1 MKSNLTEELCLEK
14 SQLCDTQKEFREKY
28 SSEYRFAY
36 KNDIMRKC
44 CSHMTLSTKPN
55 GYWTKE
61 NCHEEALKYTNKT
74 DFQKYSGSANHRA
87 IKEGW
92 IDEIC
97 SHMKIITYKTEYWTK
112 ENCKERAL
120 LCKSR
125 REFNIKYYA
134 AHKKACKN
142 GWMDEICS
150 HMKSTD
156 KKKRCIYVYEFD
168 DKSAYIGLTY
178 NIKNRHSRH
187 MNNNKS
193 SVKIKSNKNINFN
206 LKKLTKH
213 IDIKDAKIK
222 ENYYVEKYKNDGWKI
237 LNKAKTGSIGGITI
251 KWTKDKCKEKAL
263 KCKTKSEFYEKY
275 SSASGTALKNGWM
288 DEICL
293 HMNHPTKQRGY
304 WNNYENCIS
313 EAILQKTRNKFRKN
327 SSGAFKSSIRNGWK
341 EKIYEHMNWV

>member
-1 MKSNLTEELCLEK
+1 MKRN
-14 SQLCDTQKEFREKY
+14 Y
-28 SSEYRFAY
+28 HY
-36 KNDIMRKC
+36 KD
-44 CSHMTLSTKPN
+44 
-55 GYWTKE
+55 YWTKDKCRE
-61 NCHEEALKYTNKT
+61 LAFKCKSRTEFHEKY
-74 DFQKYSGSANHRA
+74 RA
-87 IKEGW
+87 AFDASSKNGW
-92 IDEIC
+92 LDKIC
-97 SHMKIITYKTEYWTK
+97 SHMK
-112 ENCKERAL
+112 A
-120 LCKSR
+120 
-125 REFNIKYYA
+125 
-134 AHKKACKN
+134 
-142 GWMDEICS
+142 
-150 HMKSTD
+150 TD
-156 KKKRCIYVYEFD
+156 KKKRCVYAYEFD

-187 MNNNKS
+187 LHN
-193 SVKIKSNKNINFN
+193 IKSPVRLKNDKNINFN

-213 IDIKDAKIK
+213 IDVKNAKIK

-275 SSASGTALKNGWM
+275 SSASGSALKNGWM

-304 WNNYENCIS
+304 WNNYENCIN

-327 SSGAFKSSIRNGWK
+327 SPGAFKSSIRNGWK